1 MDLNGR
7 TIENATPSS
16 RDATLVANTL
26 ESFADLLD
34 MARAEHDT
42 PRLLFVFAAA
52 ELPADA
58 DAQQQASFAKGE
70 GGALAPVL
78 CVDKAPDEIESFA
91 ELEAESRRTNTNWD
105 IVFVAALPGRAGIA
119 PNADEAVQPMCLMV
133 EAIKSGRIAEFLA
146 IDRSGNLVE
155 LSRA

>member
-1 MDLNGR
+1 MSNR
-7 TIENATPSS
+7 
-16 RDATLVANTL
+16 L
-26 ESFADLLD
+26 ETFADLLD
-34 MARAEHDT
+34 MARAEQDR

-52 ELPADA
+52 ELPGDA
-58 DAQQQASFAKGE
+58 SAAQQASFASGE

-91 ELEAESRRTNTNWD
+91 ELEAESRRTNTHWD

-119 PNADEAVQPMCLMV
+119 PNADEAVQPMRLMV

-146 IDRSGNLVE
+146 VDRRGDLVQ